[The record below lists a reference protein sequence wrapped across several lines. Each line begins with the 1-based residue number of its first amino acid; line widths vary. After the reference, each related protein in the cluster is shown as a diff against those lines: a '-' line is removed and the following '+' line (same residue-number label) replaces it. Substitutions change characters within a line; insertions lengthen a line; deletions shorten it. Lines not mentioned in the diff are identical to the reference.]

1 MDIYK
6 KRLKSVREMLKEE
19 GISSFLIS
27 NNIRCEYVSSL
38 RSSNQ
43 FLLITESDQVLFTD
57 FRYRQ
62 IAKEICKRQD
72 FKYVELTSSGL
83 GAALVDELKDSDVL
97 GIESDDLTV
106 DQFDKISEE
115 LENIKIKKISAQLP
129 QYLAYKSEEDLQF
142 MRKAASIADIA
153 FSQFVKKITLGI
165 TEIEAATILEDFC
178 RMEGSEGPS
187 FSTIVLFGERSA
199 LPHGTPSERT
209 LKNGDYILCDFGCT
223 INGYCSDMTR
233 TLIFGLGNQKQKEI
247 YNIVNNARAKAV
259 DAVKAGVSA
268 SYVDK
273 VARDFIDAHGY
284 GEMFGHGTG
293 HGVGREV
300 HEFPAVNSRNDT
312 ILKDGMVITIEPG
325 IYIPDYGGVRV
336 EDMVLVKEN
345 GAEFLTG
352 FTRDLIEL
360 EEGSEI

>member
-6 KRLKSVREMLKEE
+6 KRLKSIREMLKNE
-19 GISSFLIS
+19 GVSSFLIS

-43 FLLITESDQVLFTD
+43 YLLLSESAQVLITD

-62 IAKEICKRQD
+62 IAKEICEKQN
-72 FKYVELTSSGL
+72 FKYVELTSDGL
-83 GAALVDELKDSDVL
+83 GAALIGELKDSDVL

-115 LENIKIKKISAQLP
+115 LGNIKIKKISGQLP
-129 QYLAYKSEEDLQF
+129 KYLALKSEEELHY
-142 MRKAASIADIA
+142 MGKAASIADNA
-153 FSQFVKKITLGI
+153 FSKFVNKVAAGM
-165 TEIEAATILEDFC
+165 TEVEAAFILEDFC
-178 RMEGSEGPS
+178 REEGSEGVS

-209 LKNGDYILCDFGCT
+209 LKHGDYILCDFGCT

-233 TLIFGLGNQKQKEI
+233 TLIFGSGDQKQKEI
-247 YNIVNNARAKAV
+247 YNIVNEARSRAV
-259 DAVKAGVSA
+259 DAVKAGVTA
-268 SYVDK
+268 SSVDK
-273 VARDFIDAHGY
+273 VARDFIEGHGY

-312 ILKDGMVITIEPG
+312 ILEDGMVITIEPG

-336 EDMVLVKEN
+336 EDMVLVKKD
-345 GAEFLTG
+345 GAKLLSG